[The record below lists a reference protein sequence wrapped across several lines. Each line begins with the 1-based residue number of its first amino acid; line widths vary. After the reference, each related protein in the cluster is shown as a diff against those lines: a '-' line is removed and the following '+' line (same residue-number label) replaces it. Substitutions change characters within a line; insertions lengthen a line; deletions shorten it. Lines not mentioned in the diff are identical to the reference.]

1 MRLLAL
7 SATGLLSVALA
18 GCDPIE
24 REKPAAPIADA
35 GAVSSS
41 LVTSLEITAA
51 DLGARIKELAD
62 DKYEGRG
69 PGTAAG
75 EKAAD
80 WIAAEMKRIGLE
92 PGNPDGTYFQTVKM
106 VAQNVDP
113 ATSSLKIAGPS
124 KTWDLKLGP
133 DAVFLTKDQKNK
145 TVSFTDSDLIFVGY
159 GVVAPE
165 ASWNDY
171 AAIDV
176 KGKTVVMFVNDPGFI
191 TNDNTLFN
199 GQAMTYYG
207 RWTYKYEE

>member
-1 MRLLAL
+1 
-7 SATGLLSVALA
+7 
-18 GCDPIE
+18 
-24 REKPAAPIADA
+24 
-35 GAVSSS
+35 
-41 LVTSLEITAA
+41 
-51 DLGARIKELAD
+51 
-62 DKYEGRG
+62 
-69 PGTAAG
+69 
-75 EKAAD
+75 
-80 WIAAEMKRIGLE
+80 MKRIGLE

-145 TVSFTDSDLIFVGY
+145 TVSFTDSDLILVGY

-207 RWTYKYEE
+207 RWTYKFEEAARQGADLADEAAGHRRGVAEAQGHQLEDRAVARAHGAHGAAFGRRGNAQEDRAQHQEDQPLSLIHISEPTRPY